1 MAEFNFEK
9 QWTELW
15 MEVTTGMAE
24 WREQHPRAT
33 FREIEAALD
42 ERMNRARAK
51 FLADAATASRA
62 ADWREANEGERPV
75 CPECGARVQ
84 SRGEKR
90 RQLQTAGGETVEL
103 KRHHA
108 VCPQCGKAF
117 FPPG

>member
-1 MAEFNFEK
+1 VAEFNFER
-9 QWTELW
+9 QWAELW
-15 MEVTTGMAE
+15 MEVTSGMAE
-24 WREQHPRAT
+24 WRQQHPRAT

-62 ADWREANEGERPV
+62 ADWGEAKEEERPV
-75 CPECGARVQ
+75 CPECGTRVQ

-108 VCPQCGKAF
+108 VCPKCGKAF